1 MAKQSNL
8 EKIGLERR
16 NEHELIRNDIQ
27 KTNPYDSNHDTAVW
41 HEGDE
46 TKPLGKGSGHG
57 GHQHTIPQTYNDLTK
72 NQIKPQIDTENGGG
86 AYDINGRPGV
96 GGGRKWLQTINI
108 YDKENQYGINSIDTS
123 ANIED
128 GQFCIR

>member
-16 NEHELIRNDIQ
+16 NEHELIRNDI
-27 KTNPYDSNHDTAVW
+27 KKNKPYGVDHELAQW

-46 TKPLGKGSGHG
+46 NHPLGKGTNSG
-57 GHQHTIPQTYNDLTK
+57 GHQHSLPQEYNELTR

-86 AYDINGRPGV
+86 SYDINGRAGV
-96 GGGRKWLQTINI
+96 DGGRRWLQTINL
-108 YDKENQYGINSIDTS
+108 YNKENQYGINSIDTE

-128 GQFCIR
+128 GQVYIK